1 MVLNSSHK
9 ESLLNQMSGSKEPT
23 PDISI
28 SGPDPDHVH
37 VYANIGPVLDG
48 PTSSPKDHGQGRPN
62 SHMSSKLNSRS
73 SKAIF
78 RECTKP
84 LGYQSLS
91 NEKLA
96 NLGFNRNSYNAKS
109 SSALSQLNRLRHLPL
124 EKVHMTR
131 LRAFC
136 SHHLVNNSTVPRTR
150 PGLTT
155 VMPYF
160 RVLQL
165 DGDSRR

>member
-1 MVLNSSHK
+1 MVSNSSHK
-9 ESLLNQMSGSKEPT
+9 ESLLNQVSRTKEPA

-37 VYANIGPVLDG
+37 VYTNIGPVRDG
-48 PTSSPKDHGQGRPN
+48 PTSSPKGHGQGRPS
-62 SHMSSKLNSRS
+62 SHVSSKLNSRS

-91 NEKLA
+91 NEKLV
-96 NLGFNRNSYNAKS
+96 RNSYNAKS

-136 SHHLVNNSTVPRTR
+136 SHHLVTNSTVPRTR

-155 VMPYF
+155 VMPFF

-165 DGDSRR
+165 DGKSRR

>member
-1 MVLNSSHK
+1 
-9 ESLLNQMSGSKEPT
+9 MS
-23 PDISI
+23 
-28 SGPDPDHVH
+28 DHVD
-37 VYANIGPVLDG
+37 VYASTGPVRDG
-48 PTSSPKDHGQGRPN
+48 PTSSPKDYGQGRPN
-62 SHMSSKLNSRS
+62 SHVSSKLNSRS

-91 NEKLA
+91 NEM
-96 NLGFNRNSYNAKS
+96 GFNRNSYNAKS

-136 SHHLVNNSTVPRTR
+136 SHHLIDNSTVPRTR